1 MIISGVSAVCLL
13 AQAANLFWSSFD
25 QSRNIYGVLIFLY
38 VIEIAPSIIFI
49 LMFKRGSL
57 FSRYNRKRDATGQG
71 SGSGQGSTASGN
83 ATSMR
88 TRMPSMGQ
96 SDALERSEI
105 ADRSERLERSDV
117 IDRSEVVEESS
128 D

>member
-25 QSRNIYGVLIFLY
+25 QSRNIYGVLVFLY

-49 LMFKRGSL
+49 LMFKRGTL
-57 FSRYNRKRDATGQG
+57 FSRYNRKQDGTTG

-88 TRMPSMGQ
+88 TRMTSLGQ
-96 SDALERSEI
+96 SDALEKS
-105 ADRSERLERSDV
+105 DVLERSEV
-117 IDRSEVVEESS
+117 RSEDVEESS
-128 D
+128 E

>member
-25 QSRNIYGVLIFLY
+25 QARNIYGVLIFLY

-57 FSRYNRKRDATGQG
+57 FSRYNRKRDAATQGTG
-71 SGSGQGSTASGN
+71 SDQGSTASGT
-83 ATSMR
+83 ATTMR
-88 TRMPSMGQ
+88 TRMTSLGQ
-96 SDALERSEI
+96 SDALERSEVMERSEV
-105 ADRSERLERSDV
+105 ADRSE
-117 IDRSEVVEESS
+117 IVEESS
-128 D
+128 A